1 VARALSVARVEVAAA
16 QEAAYLAGAAALAA
30 ALKSRGQHFWVY
42 RRPDRPG
49 AFLEFREAG
58 GAADHVSVA
67 PTPQEARLEA
77 ALRAVAAADQ
87 DAGVMWLEVPLA
99 DAPRSADGPG

>member
-16 QEAAYLAGAAALAA
+16 REAAYLAGAAALAA
-30 ALKSRGQHFWVY
+30 ALKERGQHFWVY

-58 GAADHVSVA
+58 SASEHVSVA
-67 PTPQEARLEA
+67 PTAGEARLEA
-77 ALRAVAAADQ
+77 ALRAVAVADR
-87 DAGVMWLEVPLA
+87 DADVIWLEVPLA
-99 DAPRSADGPG
+99 EAPASADGPA